1 MRIAVIG
8 AGPAGLTSAKQAL
21 AAGHRVVLYERT
33 DTVGGIWNP
42 DSGGA
47 YDGVRMQS
55 SRMSFPYSDFAPGFG
70 TDFATRGELHGY
82 LRDYARRSG
91 ALETIRF
98 GHTVTEVVKR
108 DGAWQVTA
116 DSLRGPATDAFD
128 AVMVASGELWEP
140 RRPAFVPDASTGVRV
155 LTAKDYRR
163 PQDLAGRRVLVVGG
177 GVSGA
182 DIAAELAAHGTSV
195 DWSVRRR
202 ALFLPRWCGDHYND
216 ALLSY
221 IGRVAVEELSYQDYL
236 KWLESLLP
244 EYFAQY
250 RATGLLPE
258 SGFHGAVHV
267 NDRIVPAVH
276 SGAVTVV
283 PAFERFEEDGRVVL
297 TDGFEGRYDT
307 VLLCMGY
314 GMPNYDF
321 VPELRREELYEHFFH
336 LPDPTLAVINTPV
349 DTEAFGTAC
358 PYFEAI
364 AGWALRV
371 FTGEAVLPP
380 LAERADWCARHMD
393 RLTDRRYYDC
403 WLETVRIGLAAGTL
417 PDPERDF
424 TAYWRIVS
432 HQVDPA
438 GLRPDGP
445 EPRPAAHDHALFDP
459 AALKH
464 RVLAALPA
472 GARAGLLACG
482 QITAEEAGAAER
494 VPPGRRIGPE
504 LPYRQREAADEV
516 FAGAAPRGRG

>member
-8 AGPAGLTSAKQAL
+8 AGPAGLTSARQAL
-21 AAGHRVVLYERT
+21 AAGHRVVVYERT
-33 DTVGGIWNP
+33 DAVGGIWNP
-42 DSGGA
+42 ASGGA
-47 YDGVRMQS
+47 YDSVRMQS

-70 TDFATRGELHGY
+70 TDFATRGEVHAYLHA
-82 LRDYARRSG
+82 YAEDSG
-91 ALETIRF
+91 ALEVIRF

-108 DGAWQVTA
+108 DGAWRVTA
-116 DSLRGPATDAFD
+116 RSGGADSAEDFD
-128 AVMVASGELWEP
+128 AVMVASGELWES
-140 RRPAFVPDASTGVRV
+140 RRPAFVPDPSTGVQVR
-155 LTAKDYRR
+155 TAKDYRR
-163 PQDLAGRRVLVVGG
+163 PEDFAGRRVLVVGG

-182 DIAAELAAHGTSV
+182 DIAAELAAHGIAV

-202 ALFLPRWCGDHYND
+202 ALFLPRFCAGHYND
-216 ALLSY
+216 ALFSY
-221 IGRVAVEELSYQDYL
+221 IGRVAVEELPYQDYL

-244 EYFAQY
+244 DYFAQY

-258 SGFHGAVHV
+258 DGFHGAVHV

-283 PAFERFEEDGRVVL
+283 PAFERFEPDGRAVFA
-297 TDGFEGRYDT
+297 DGSAGRYDT

-314 GMPNYDF
+314 GPPDYGF
-321 VPELRREELYEHFFH
+321 IPGLRREELYEHFFH

-380 LAERADWCARHMD
+380 VEERAEWCARHMN

-417 PDPERDF
+417 PDPAQDF
-424 TAYWRIVS
+424 AGYWRIVA

-438 GLRPDGP
+438 ALRPGGP
-445 EPRPAAHDHALFDP
+445 TPPPAAHDRALFDL
-459 AALKH
+459 ADLKH
-464 RVLAALPA
+464 RVLAALP
-472 GARAGLLACG
+472 GTARATLLASG
-482 QITAEEAGAAER
+482 QITASESAAAER
-494 VPPGRRIGPE
+494 VPARRVIRPE
-504 LPYRQREAADEV
+504 LPYRQRAERESTQ
-516 FAGAAPRGRG
+516 RGHG